1 MLSEIP
7 LTKGQMLCDSTYVRY
22 LEESPSETEH
32 RMVVSTA
39 GGDRKWELLFNG
51 YRVSVLQNKE
61 SSADCLHSIVNV
73 LKTTELKSDLK
84 MYLKVILCYPYFA
97 MFKTFFKY

>member
-1 MLSEIP
+1 
-7 LTKGQMLCDSTYVRY
+7 
-22 LEESPSETEH
+22 
-32 RMVVSTA
+32 MVVSTA

-61 SSADCLHSIVNV
+61 TSGDCLHSIVSV

-84 MYLKVILCYPYFA
+84 VYLKVI
-97 MFKTFFKY
+97 KTVNLMLPIFCHI